1 MNISEKVIDI
11 VKGMEGI
18 GGIPTDEEFL
28 NEFEFRL
35 QALKK
40 GQSLPIDSVVGQ
52 CGQLVCSCGSIKV
65 QTTGGSQCPN
75 NRCGSAN

>member
-1 MNISEKVIDI
+1 MNIAEKVIDI

-35 QALKK
+35 QALNQ
-40 GQSLPIDSVVGQ
+40 GQTLPIDIVSG
-52 CGQLVCSCGSIKV
+52 
-65 QTTGGSQCPN
+65 CPFEAYAEFCIECD
-75 NRCGSAN
+75 RKGMKPLKYKDYLEIG

>member
-35 QALKK
+35 KALKQ
-40 GQSLPIDSVVGQ
+40 GQSLPIDSVIDCPFEAYAVFCIECDRQGVK
-52 CGQLVCSCGSIKV
+52 LIKHKDYLEM
-65 QTTGGSQCPN
+65 G
-75 NRCGSAN
+75 

>member
-18 GGIPTDEEFL
+18 GGVPTDEEFL

-35 QALKK
+35 EALKQ
-40 GQSLPIDSVVGQ
+40 GQTLPRDSDFCACDGVQDLHAMTGECRK
-52 CGQLVCSCGSIKV
+52 CGKEC
-65 QTTGGSQCPN
+65 TY
-75 NRCGSAN
+75 